1 MKLLFFSNTLKGG
14 GAERVLV
21 NITSEL
27 AQRGHDITIALNY
40 NESNY
45 ELPSTVNVVGAPEKH
60 WYKGNNILR
69 RFIRNICISR
79 FYCRFT
85 RNTIQAVH
93 PDVIITFSQCN
104 MLAIIRYH
112 GAIPIIHSEH
122 NAYDRKLRWRNYV
135 NRFYLNRR
143 FDKVFVLTPFDQGYA
158 IARGL
163 NNTIVMPNPNTFNS
177 ISSEEYDFLF
187 PQRRNI
193 LVCGRTELWKVK
205 GIDIAIKS
213 FASIAEANPE
223 VDLDIVGGCESNTQS
238 FLQRIANEEGV
249 GQRVHF
255 LGQRSDMLDLYRS
268 HKLFLLSSRT
278 EGFPM
283 VISEAMSQGLP
294 CLAFERLALSMIV
307 DGTDGFFAQDGDVEA
322 MAAKMNE
329 LLETNELLY
338 DVGLAA
344 KESITRF
351 SQVRVADRWERVFM
365 NCLQRELNKNE

>member
-27 AQRGHDITIALNY
+27 ARRGHDITIALNY

-45 ELPSTVNVVGAPEKH
+45 ELPPTVSVIGAPEKH
-60 WYKGNNILR
+60 WYKGINILR
-69 RFIRNICISR
+69 RLIRNIFINR

-85 RNTIQAVH
+85 RHTIQAVH

-104 MLAIIRYH
+104 MPAIIRYH
-112 GAIPIIHSEH
+112 GTIPIIHSEH
-122 NAYDRKLRWRNYV
+122 NAYDRKLGGRNYI

-143 FDKVFVLTPFDQGYA
+143 FDKVFVLTHFDLGYA
-158 IARGL
+158 VARGL
-163 NNTIVMPNPNTFNS
+163 KNTMVMPNPNTFNS

-223 VDLDIVGGCESNTQS
+223 VDLDIVGGCEPNTQS
-238 FLQRIANEEGV
+238 FLQRIADEEGV

-255 LGQRSDMLDLYRS
+255 LGHRSDMLDLYRS
-268 HKLFLLSSRT
+268 HKLLLLSSRT

-294 CLAFERLALSMIV
+294 CLAFERLASSMIV
-307 DGTDGFFAQDGDVEA
+307 DGTDGFFVQEVDVEA
-322 MAAKMNE
+322 MAARMNG
-329 LLETNELLY
+329 LLENNKLIY
-338 DVGLAA
+338 DAGLAA

-351 SQVRVADRWERVFM
+351 SPMRVADRWERVSID
-365 NCLQRELNKNE
+365 CLQRKLNKK